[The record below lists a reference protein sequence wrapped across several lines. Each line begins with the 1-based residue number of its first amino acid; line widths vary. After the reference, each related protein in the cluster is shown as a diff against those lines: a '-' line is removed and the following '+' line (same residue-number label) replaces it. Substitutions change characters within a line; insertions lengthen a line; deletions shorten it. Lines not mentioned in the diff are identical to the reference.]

1 MSEQKVPVSSYILLV
16 FATLGY
22 FLFTFSWYSLAA
34 YLVPII
40 EELGLSGT
48 QAGVVTGAVQLSYIP
63 LSLISG
69 LIIDRL
75 GSRRSLTVGLVII
88 GIAHIFRGVS
98 EGFLTILGPTML
110 LGVGGTAITFGL
122 PKLVSELFPPRRSG
136 SMSSVYI
143 IGATLGSAT
152 VFAIARPVVGPI
164 IGGWRP
170 FFFATGGIVI
180 GFAVVWYVISWLLW
194 SPYSLSGDE
203 EEQGFSFGSMRDDL
217 IRIFTHYGLV
227 LLVIVGTVRLFI
239 SHGLSNWLPTIL
251 ESQGMAPAIAGTIT
265 SLFIVI
271 RIVGIASIPVISD
284 RFGTRRLPVMACSLA
299 GTVGLLG
306 LIFATDMGIVLVS
319 LVLIGAFV
327 IGGLSPLVRAIPIEM
342 EGIGPRLTAVANG
355 FIFTIGE
362 IGGFMGPFLI
372 GSIYDLTGSFTP
384 SLVIL
389 AGATFIGVI
398 AGYLMNEPSRS

>member
-1 MSEQKVPVSSYILLV
+1 MSEQKLPVASYVLL
-16 FATLGY
+16 AIASLGY

-48 QAGVVTGAVQLSYIP
+48 QAGIVTGAVQLSYIP

-69 LIIDRL
+69 LLIDRL
-75 GSRRSLTVGLVII
+75 GSRRSLAVGLIII
-88 GIAHIFRGVS
+88 GSAHIFRGIS
-98 EGFLTILGPTML
+98 SGFVTILIPTML

-122 PKLVSELFPPRRSG
+122 PKLVSELFPPQRSG

-152 VFAIARPVVGPI
+152 VFAIARPVVGPL

-170 FFFATGGIVI
+170 FFFITGGVVI
-180 GFAVVWYVISWLLW
+180 GFAVIWYLVSWYLW
-194 SPYSLSGDE
+194 NPVYQSADE
-203 EEQGFSFGSMRDDL
+203 DDQGFSFGSMRSDL
-217 IRIFTHYGLV
+217 VRIFTHYGLV

-251 ESQGMAPAIAGTIT
+251 ESQGMAPALAGTVT
-265 SLFIVI
+265 SLFIII
-271 RIVGIASIPVISD
+271 RIAGIVSIPVISD
-284 RFGTRRLPVMACSLA
+284 RFGTRRLPVMACSFA
-299 GTVGLLG
+299 GTIGLLG
-306 LIFATDMGIVLVS
+306 LIFASSTGVILVS
-319 LVLIGAFV
+319 LVLIGTFV

-355 FIFTIGE
+355 FIFTVGE

-372 GSIYDLTGSFTP
+372 GSVYDITGAFEP
-384 SLVIL
+384 ALVVL

-398 AGYLMNEPSRS
+398 AGYFMKEPGEA

>member
-1 MSEQKVPVSSYILLV
+1 MSDQKVPVSSYVLLV
-16 FATLGY
+16 VATLGY

-75 GSRRSLTVGLVII
+75 GSRRSLAVGLVII

-98 EGFLTILGPTML
+98 GGFLTILAPTML

-122 PKLVSELFPPRRSG
+122 PKLVSELFPPERSG

-143 IGATLGSAT
+143 IGATLGSAA

-180 GFAVVWYVISWLLW
+180 GFGVVWYVISWFLW
-194 SPYSLSGDE
+194 NPVGQSTDE
-203 EEQGFSFGSMRDDL
+203 EKQGFSFGSMRDDL
-217 IRIFTHYGLV
+217 LRIFTHYGLV

-251 ESQGMAPAIAGTIT
+251 ESQGMAPAFAGTIT
-265 SLFIVI
+265 SLFIII
-271 RIVGIASIPVISD
+271 RVFGIASIPVISD
-284 RFGTRRLPVMACSLA
+284 RFGTRRLPVMGCSIA
-299 GTVGLLG
+299 GTIGLLG
-306 LIFATDMGIVLVS
+306 LIFASSTWVVLVS

-327 IGGLSPLVRAIPIEM
+327 IGGLSPLIRAIPIEM
-342 EGIGPRLTAVANG
+342 DGIGPRLTAVANG

-389 AGATFIGVI
+389 AGATFVGVI
-398 AGYLMNEPSRS
+398 AGYFMNEPSST